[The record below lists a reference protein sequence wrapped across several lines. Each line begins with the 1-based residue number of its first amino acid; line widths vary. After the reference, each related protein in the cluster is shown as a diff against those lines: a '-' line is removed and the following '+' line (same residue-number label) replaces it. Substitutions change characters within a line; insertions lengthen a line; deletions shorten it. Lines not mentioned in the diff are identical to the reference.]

1 MQKVIQLHAENW
13 PDLTAPEEPR
23 FRMKRSTEIFLIIRV
38 VLDLV
43 HKTHALQ
50 EVNKKSDKKPGD
62 NMILAQYVNCA
73 AANSRR

>member
-1 MQKVIQLHAENW
+1 MIQLHAENW

-23 FRMKRSTEIFLIIRV
+23 FRMIRNTDIFRFTRV

-43 HKTHALQ
+43 NKTHALQ

-62 NMILAQYVNCA
+62 NMILKLL
-73 AANSRR
+73 

>member
-23 FRMKRSTEIFLIIRV
+23 FRLIRSTDIFFRV

-50 EVNKKSDKKPGD
+50 EVNKKSDKKPGY
-62 NMILAQYVNCA
+62 NMILNL
-73 AANSRR
+73 S